1 MIQIIDI
8 SNEGGA
14 LSGYIVDAS
23 QPNLENYLGVH
34 TSLSKAIMLHLR
46 QRGERVALLA
56 NLYVEE
62 ACRGQ
67 GHGGELVD
75 RFCQEAEAGGA
86 TAYLLICDEAE
97 TQLDGFE
104 LCQWYEAFGFC
115 TVFKTS
121 QGPLMVVPEALC
133 NSLAEFLGVGAE
145 PDEAYEP

>member
-1 MIQIIDI
+1 MRGWHHDADYRYLQRRG
-8 SNEGGA
+8 S

-23 QPNLENYLGVH
+23 QPNLENYLSVH
-34 TSLSKAIMLHLR
+34 TNLSRAIMLHLR
-46 QRGERVALLA
+46 HRGERVALLA

-104 LCQWYEAFGFC
+104 LCQWYEAFGFARC
-115 TVFKTS
+115 S
-121 QGPLMVVPEALC
+121 RPPRAR
-133 NSLAEFLGVGAE
+133 
-145 PDEAYEP
+145 